1 MRAFRVLAITL
12 LSFSCLLG
20 RAYAQPVGYNGWDLE
35 RQAEKSQSEPDV
47 APSDG
52 ELWVIRP
59 RGPIGAGWRQALG
72 QSGLNPI
79 AYLPRGAYLVEV
91 QDAARMRSR
100 FLSSKGSPDLL
111 IRVRPE
117 WKIDPVLADVA
128 RTQGIRDEVSVV
140 IHATQLSP
148 DLIDAA
154 EAAGGRVTSQPKTP
168 GKARLGV
175 RVYDKALP
183 KFLEAMSRR
192 NDVYSLEPGGGAR
205 LFNDAAAPIVQSG
218 SVSGGRPI
226 WSRGLRGEGQI
237 IAVLDTGL
245 DYDSCFFAEDDG
257 TSPPVVLG
265 TGTGF
270 PDLNRRK
277 VVVYDLLED
286 ADFGLLPGS
295 SFDNEGHGTSVAGN
309 ATGSRLDDPFGTT
322 VKNGMAPA
330 AQLVVQDAGYGID
343 NCADLSALGCPVVD
357 LTPFL
362 DQAVAQGAD
371 FHNNSWGDRE
381 EFIPKNT
388 YTAPTADMDDATW
401 RHPEFLIVCA
411 AGNDQNEGIDSV
423 ASPGIGKNVLS
434 VGATRSP
441 LFSGSAELLTSFSSL
456 GWASDGRIKP
466 DLTAPGQTY
475 TAASD
480 GNVLT
485 QNCEFRAVQG
495 TSMASPIT
503 AGSTALVRQYFT
515 DGFYPSGVSR
525 FDDRFSPSAALV
537 KATLLNGAVDMT
549 ETSTFPPNRYE
560 GWGRV
565 HLENSLYF
573 EGDARRIIATDA
585 RDHFTTSSLE
595 PWTIRVD
602 AVGNPQAGP
611 LRFTLVWTDYPA
623 DPAASVTLVNDLDL
637 VVEDLAQGQ
646 TYYGN
651 QIDSSITGGG
661 FSTAG
666 GSLDTLNNVEMV
678 VLPPESQG
686 TFDVH
691 IVPSLLVEAPQGFA
705 LVIGGA
711 VYTHGSLLLAEGWVL
726 Y

>member
-1 MRAFRVLAITL
+1 M
-12 LSFSCLLG
+12 
-20 RAYAQPVGYNGWDLE
+20 GYNGWNLE
-35 RQAEKSQSEPDV
+35 GQAARTETGRDDIPWV
-47 APSDG
+47 G
-52 ELWVIRP
+52 ELWVVRP
-59 RGPIGAGWRQALG
+59 RGPIGSGWRQVLG

-91 QDAARMRSR
+91 LDANRMRSR
-100 FLSSKGSPDLL
+100 FLSGNETPDLL
-111 IRVRPE
+111 VRVQPE
-117 WKIDPVLADVA
+117 WKIDPVFADVA
-128 RTQGIRDEVSVV
+128 QTRGIQDDVSVV
-140 IHATQLSP
+140 IHATRLSP
-148 DLIDAA
+148 DLIDAV
-154 EAAGGRVTSQPKTP
+154 EVAGGRVTSLPTTP

-175 RVYDKALP
+175 RVSEPGLSN
-183 KFLEAMSRR
+183 FLEEMKLR

-245 DYDSCFFAEDDG
+245 DYDSCFFVEDDG
-257 TSPPVVLG
+257 TSPPMVLG

-270 PDLNRRK
+270 PDPNRRK
-277 VVVYDLLED
+277 VIVYDLLED
-286 ADFGLLPGS
+286 ADFALLPGA

-309 ATGSRLDDPFGTT
+309 ATSSRLDDPFGTT
-322 VKNGMAPA
+322 VENGMAPA

-362 DQAVAQGAD
+362 DQAVAQGAN

-388 YTAPTADMDDATW
+388 YTAPTADMDDAAW
-401 RHPEFLIVCA
+401 RHPGFLIVCA

-434 VGATRSP
+434 VGATRNP
-441 LFSGSAELLTSFSSL
+441 AFGGTAEQLTSFSSL

-485 QNCEFRAVQG
+485 LNCTNRAVQG

-503 AGSTALVRQYFT
+503 AGSAALVRQYFT
-515 DGFYPSGVSR
+515 DGFYPSGISQ
-525 FDDRFSPSAALV
+525 FDDGFAPSAALV

-573 EGDARRIIATDA
+573 DGDARRIIATDA
-585 RDHFTTSSLE
+585 RDHFTTSSLV
-595 PWTIRVD
+595 PWETRIY
-602 AVGNPQAGP
+602 AGGNPQAGP
-611 LRFTLVWTDYPA
+611 LRFTLVWTDYPG
-623 DPAASVTLVNDLDL
+623 DPAASVALVNDLDL
-637 VVEDLAQGQ
+637 VVEDLAQGR
-646 TYYGN
+646 TFYGN

-661 FSTAG
+661 YSTAG
-666 GSLDTLNNVEMV
+666 GSPDIVNNVEMV
-678 VLPPESQG
+678 VFPPESQG
-686 TFDVH
+686 TFDVR

-705 LVIGGA
+705 LVIGGD
-711 VYTHGSLLLAEGWVL
+711 VYTPGSLLLAEGWVL